1 MADQPRVLM
10 GDGAR
15 ETSAPTMPRG
25 ADMPT
30 MSMSVRPALA
40 DEGVVT
46 IGVVLDI
53 PEPFGSF
60 LRRSRGEFGDPLA
73 QAIPPHVTLLP
84 PTEVAPGIGRAINDH
99 LAAVAAVTDPW
110 TIELAGTDTFRP
122 VSPVVYV
129 RLVQGAEGCDDL
141 QRLIRTGPLT
151 RALKFPYHPHVTV
164 AHHLDDDALDHAQD
178 TLKDWSATFQ
188 ASGLGHYEHGLDG
201 VWRLRRRF
209 AFGGN

>member
-1 MADQPRVLM
+1 VSVTDSR
-10 GDGAR
+10 R
-15 ETSAPTMPRG
+15 EGAPTMPRTT
-25 ADMPT
+25 DLPT
-30 MSMSVRPALA
+30 MSMSVRPAAA
-40 DEGVVT
+40 DDGVVT

-60 LRRSRGEFGDPLA
+60 LRTSRADFGDPLA
-73 QAIPPHVTLLP
+73 QAIPPHITLLP
-84 PTEVAPGIGRAINDH
+84 PTEVPPGIGRAINDH

-110 TIELAGTDTFRP
+110 TVELAGTDTFRP

-129 RLVQGAEGCDDL
+129 RVVEGADGCEDL

-164 AHHLDDDALDHAQD
+164 AHHLDDDALDHAQE
-178 TLKDWSATFQ
+178 TLKDWSARFTV
-188 ASGLGHYEHGLDG
+188 AGLGHYEHGLDG

-209 AFGGN
+209 SFGAN